1 MRSKAKRNLVGFTL
15 IELVI
20 TVLIVAI
27 LGSAA
32 MPMIQLNVKRSKETE
47 LRRSLW
53 QLRDAI
59 DAYKKAAD
67 EGVIET
73 KIDQT
78 GYPPNLTVL
87 VEGVENLKD
96 PDGRKIKF
104 LRRIPIDPM
113 LSKEQINTEDVT
125 TSWGLRSYASDSNN
139 PEAGEDVYDIYSLSK
154 EVGIN
159 GVPYA
164 KW

>member
-1 MRSKAKRNLVGFTL
+1 MRFERKKNLSGFTL

-27 LGSAA
+27 LGGVA
-32 MPMIQLNVKRSKETE
+32 MPVIQLNVKRAKETE
-47 LRRSLW
+47 LRRHLW

-67 EGVIET
+67 EGMIET

-78 GYPPNLTVL
+78 GYPPSLTVL
-87 VEGVENLKD
+87 VDGVENLKD

-104 LRRIPIDPM
+104 LRKIPIDPM
-113 LSKEQINTEDVT
+113 LTVEQIDMNDV
-125 TSWGLRSYASDSNN
+125 SSLWGLRSYMSASDD
-139 PEAGEDVYDIYSLSK
+139 PQPGEDVYDVYSLSSG
-154 EVGIN
+154 VGIN